1 MKTLIAL
8 STIAD
13 GSMKGAISDHDVT
26 INRRRFLESNNI
38 APEATVLVQL
48 RYEGDDYCR
57 YDVMSTGDGGAGI
70 IRSSDRVNDALFT
83 AQAGVA
89 LFLPLADC
97 TGAVLVDEKQQV
109 LGLSHLGRHNL
120 EQFGARRSV
129 EYMVETFGSNPADI
143 TVYMS
148 PAAGKE
154 SYPLYAFDHRSL
166 HDVASE
172 QFVSAGVLSKHI
184 RIAEEDTT
192 KHPEYF
198 SHSEY
203 LKGRQIH
210 DGRHAIVAQLT
221 P

>member
-1 MKTLIAL
+1 MKTLIAI
-8 STIAD
+8 STVAD
-13 GSMKGAISDHDVT
+13 GTMKGAATDHD
-26 INRRRFLESNNI
+26 IAANRRRFLEHHHI
-38 APEATVLVQL
+38 VPELTVLVYL

-57 YDVMSTGDGGAGI
+57 YDAVTDEDGGQGI
-70 IRSSDRVNDALFT
+70 VRDSDRINDALFT
-83 AQAGVA
+83 DKKGVA

-97 TGAVLVDEKQQV
+97 IGAVLVDEKRGI

-129 EYMVETFGSNPADI
+129 EYMQQQFGSDPADI

-154 SYPLYAFDHRSL
+154 SYPLFAFDHRSL

-172 QFVSAGVLSKHI
+172 QFVVAGIMASHI

-192 KHPEYF
+192 KHPAYF